1 MRIALVYDLRKD
13 YLAMGFGEEETA
25 EFDSEATI
33 SSIANTIKGLGH
45 QVDRVGNIYDLSKRL
60 SSGLKK
66 HQLPRKPW
74 DLAFNISEGLSGRN
88 RESQAPA
95 LLEAYDIPYTFSDP
109 LTLSLSLDKEM
120 AKKVV
125 RAAGVPTPDS
135 FVVESAKDL
144 KKIPIQEYPL
154 FVKPL
159 SEGTGKGITPLSV
172 VKNPKELKAQ
182 CKRLLDGYGQPVLV
196 EKFLPGREFTVGV
209 LGTGEDARVVGALE
223 LELLKGAEP
232 GVYSYLNKE
241 MCEERVRYV
250 LVKNKKILKELSV
263 LALKAYKALGCRDAG
278 RIDFRADEAG
288 HASFLEANP
297 LAGLHPT
304 HSDLPILCSQAG
316 MPYPKLIDTIIK
328 SASKRIPGK
337 AELAQS

>member
-1 MRIALVYDLRKD
+1 MLIALVYDLRKD

-25 EFDSEATI
+25 EFDSDATI
-33 SSIANTIKGLGH
+33 SSIAQAIEGLGH
-45 QVDRVGNIYDLSKRL
+45 QVERAGNIYDLSKRL

-66 HQLPRKPW
+66 NQLPRKPW
-74 DLAFNISEGLSGRN
+74 DLVFNISEGLSGRN
-88 RESQAPA
+88 RESQVPA
-95 LLEAYDIPYTFSDP
+95 LLEAYGIPYTFSDP

-135 FVVESAKDL
+135 FVVESVKDL
-144 KKIPIQEYPL
+144 KKIPLQEYPL

-159 SEGTGKGITPLSV
+159 SEGTGKGITPSSV
-172 VKNPKELKAQ
+172 VKNPKALKAQ

-196 EKFLPGREFTVGV
+196 ETFMPGREFTVGII
-209 LGTGEDARVVGALE
+209 GTGDGARVVGALE
-223 LELLKGAEP
+223 LQLLKGAEP

-241 MCEERVRYV
+241 LCEERVRYV

-263 LALKAYKALGCRDAG
+263 LALKAYRALGCRDAG
-278 RIDFRADEAG
+278 RLDFRQDGAG

-304 HSDLPILCSQAG
+304 HSDLPILCRQAG
-316 MPYPKLIDTIIK
+316 MPYPELIDAIIQ
-328 SASKRIPGK
+328 SAAKRLPENK
-337 AELAQS
+337 RAVS